1 MLFKA
6 RRFPLLLFAILLGL
20 GGSAAAQYPLPLN
33 RDQPTTGPAQIREI
47 VANYCRLDYEGARLD
62 AQGWTKL
69 EPVLWSK
76 PGSDYMQMDVV
87 ARYTVDEP
95 VEDHGHYSVT
105 VHYLMLGR
113 YDLATG
119 YSRELARSTLDV
131 EFGVSSNNGEWKIGH
146 IDPDYPH
153 VSGPT
158 LVKWL
163 NAKLAKEQDQASRQH
178 MTDALKKLQPPPAA
192 PPAQ

>member
-6 RRFPLLLFAILLGL
+6 RRFPLFLLAIPLALCGT
-20 GGSAAAQYPLPLN
+20 SAAQYGLPIG
-33 RDQPTTGPAQIREI
+33 RDQQTTGPAQIREI
-47 VANYCRLDYEGARLD
+47 VANYCRLDYEGARLE
-62 AQGWTKL
+62 AQGWAKL
-69 EPVLWSK
+69 EPLVGSK
-76 PGSDYMQMDVV
+76 PASDYMQMDVV

-95 VEDHGHYSVT
+95 IEERGHYSVV

-119 YSRELARSTLDV
+119 YSRDVARSTLDV

-153 VSGPT
+153 VSRPAI
-158 LVKWL
+158 VKWL
-163 NAKLAKEQDQASRQH
+163 NAKLGTEQDPASRQH
-178 MTDALKKLQPPPAA
+178 MTDALKQLQQQPAA
-192 PPAQ
+192 PPVK